1 MYTQVSER
9 HDACAV
15 LPPRCVLGF
24 THPRSLTVK
33 SNCSRVATCWAG
45 QSDGKAEKD
54 KAGQAGGDHMMMHQ

>member
-1 MYTQVSER
+1 MCCTAAPLCAGLHTSEW
-9 HDACAV
+9 
-15 LPPRCVLGF
+15 
-24 THPRSLTVK
+24 SLTVK